1 MVEQLGLEI
10 ILSFLVKILLLISGI
25 ISALVSLQVEELS
38 ITVVPTLTKRG
49 AHSKATHPPRL
60 TPNHYTKSYPLE
72 QVGILCQIIE

>member
-49 AHSKATHPPRL
+49 AHSKATHPPAENRARL
-60 TPNHYTKSYPLE
+60 GRWN
-72 QVGILCQIIE
+72 I